1 MAKKIIALL
10 LAALMCCALLCAC
23 NDSQGKKP
31 NPSDDPKPSA
41 SQPVDSKPEDT
52 KPQDSKPAPSG
63 ELKEIKVADY
73 FSKEDLWEDDGG
85 EFNMEADKL
94 VMDNALMGDFS
105 TLQLKEEAQN
115 VTYKFTLQLSDIA
128 TDLSVDDGTWW
139 NSELMILG
147 RSTLAAPG
155 WEEGQ
160 TGYSLTAWGDM
171 SEVFIGRAG
180 HDDAFGSVKWGVE
193 DGKPH
198 DIEFSLINNEDN
210 TTVTVRLSV
219 DGKVVFEQVDDGS
232 IKKDGRTPLFPE
244 PGTLTLRCKYLKA
257 TIS

>member
-23 NDSQGKKP
+23 NNTQGNTP
-31 NPSDDPKPSA
+31 NPSSDPKPSGTNK
-41 SQPVDSKPEDT
+41 PDDS
-52 KPQDSKPAPSG
+52 KPQDSKPVQTG
-63 ELKEIKVADY
+63 EVKEIKLADY
-73 FSKEDLWEDDGG
+73 FSKEDMWEDDGG
-85 EFNMEADKL
+85 DFTMEADKL
-94 VMDNALMGDFS
+94 VLNNAFMGDFS

-128 TDLSVDDGTWW
+128 TNLSVDEGTWW
-139 NSELMILG
+139 DSELMILG

-198 DIEFSLINNEDN
+198 EIEFSLINNEDN
-210 TTVTVRLSV
+210 TQVTVRLSV